1 MVELETRPEQY
12 GHALAYL
19 FVLVSRCWG
28 TQPSKSSIW
37 TLNKVG
43 ESRDTCGTRARQL
56 SIDNNVPFILDLL
69 SSTTQEAFNSHGL
82 TS

>member
-12 GHALAYL
+12 GHAYLCVLAL
-19 FVLVSRCWG
+19 RCWW

-37 TLNKVG
+37 ILNKVG
-43 ESRDTCGTRARQL
+43 ESTDPCGTRAQQL
-56 SIDNNVPFILDLL
+56 SIDDNVPFILDLL